1 MVRPSGIVLSI
12 ILSGLLVGAAPA
24 GHPAPELSARLISLT
39 RTIRI
44 PVKTLSGTDGPAAAQ
59 NAEPATLMIAPG
71 AADERPE
78 GPDGFDVLDDGS
90 FLVTDPIRNRIAVF
104 DSQGK
109 FRQAWKIGFA
119 ADSVT
124 ALANGLTL
132 VREART
138 GQSHVFSREGRALPS
153 EPPVLPEPP
162 VARILD
168 DNRGIVNRPAIGNSQ
183 GGSLAI
189 QFDRPGSALVSL
201 EVLATDSGGNTYVAL
216 ESTTGSREADEINV
230 NKYVRKYA
238 ADGKLVDE
246 IADIA
251 LDYYVTPV
259 DELRVHRGIV
269 YQLLTTNT
277 EVRINVWDMK

>member
-1 MVRPSGIVLSI
+1 
-12 ILSGLLVGAAPA
+12 
-24 GHPAPELSARLISLT
+24 
-39 RTIRI
+39 
-44 PVKTLSGTDGPAAAQ
+44 
-59 NAEPATLMIAPG
+59 MIAPG
-71 AADERPE
+71 AVDERPE
-78 GPDGFDVLDDGS
+78 GPDSFDVLDDGS
-90 FLVTDPIRNRIAVF
+90 LLVTDPIRNRIAVF

-109 FRQAWKIGFA
+109 FRQTWKIGFA

-124 ALANGLTL
+124 ALANGLIL

-138 GQSHVFSREGRALPS
+138 GQSHAFSAEGRSLPA
-153 EPPVLPEPP
+153 EHTVLPDLGE
-162 VARILD
+162 ARILTG
-168 DNRGIVNRPAIGNSQ
+168 NGGVVTRPAVGKSQ

-189 QFDRPGSALVSL
+189 QFDRPGSALLSL

-230 NKYVRKYA
+230 NKYVRKYS

-259 DELRVHRGIV
+259 DELRVRRGVV